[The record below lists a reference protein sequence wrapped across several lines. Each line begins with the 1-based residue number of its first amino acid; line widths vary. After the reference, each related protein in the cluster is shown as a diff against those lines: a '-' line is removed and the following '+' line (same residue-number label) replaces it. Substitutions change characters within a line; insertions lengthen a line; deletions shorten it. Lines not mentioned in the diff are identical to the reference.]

1 MTQQALQAMAP
12 LLDRMQAGPTVPQG
26 WDVALHLSE
35 AAVQA
40 LVRHNWDNAAQPCAR
55 AINWI
60 APGIVDGHHQVVD
73 LQADLP
79 PPDVTLDS
87 GAQAARVAFAVESG
101 ILRVGQAPA
110 HLVRAAATPADIT
123 ASDAMVWHETIPITP
138 AAPVTVQGQ
147 APVGTQAAA
156 DGTGFAIRLDLTGAQ
171 LGLSGPEDGGISS
184 RAPPPDVQSW
194 VQAEDLTGVIA
205 RLAASADGGG
215 TEQTLRP
222 AQVSAR
228 VVSAAGGASVLQ
240 LLTATGAQPAPQPG
254 SDLAP
259 HSQDHDFTLA
269 VGSQATAG
277 MIANGYNA
285 GIGEVK
291 LDLLPPSEGR
301 AHWAL
306 QVREPMIFE
315 GTFGIEGGDTLAT
328 DHAALRMRFGGSTD
342 RGLALFT
349 HIEPGATVQLQLQLD
364 AHYPLAI
371 GGSGTAQTVGLTEGG
386 QSVTAHGFYETIV
399 QPQLESFL
407 TGEIRTDMTHVKMTA
422 LSDLVLR
429 DLALSGHQLQFEIAA
444 LPGELLVAG
453 SLVPQP

>member
-1 MTQQALQAMAP
+1 MTPDAMQAMAP
-12 LLDRMQAGPTVPQG
+12 LLEQMQAAPSVPQG

-40 LVRHNWDNAAQPCAR
+40 LVHHNWDRTAR
-55 AINWI
+55 AINWV
-60 APGIVDGHHQVVD
+60 APGVVDGQHEVVD

-79 PPDVTLDS
+79 PPTVTLDS
-87 GAQAARVAFAVESG
+87 GAQEARLAFAVENG
-101 ILRVGQAPA
+101 TLRVGQAPA
-110 HLVRAAATPADIT
+110 HVVRAALSPADVT
-123 ASDAMVWHETIPITP
+123 ASAAMVWHKTIPISP
-138 AAPVTVQGQ
+138 SAPVTVQGQ
-147 APVGTQAAA
+147 APVGSQATE
-156 DGTGFAIRLDLTGAQ
+156 DGAGFVIGLNLTRATLDLGAA
-171 LGLSGPEDGGISS
+171 EDGGISS
-184 RAPPPDVQSW
+184 RAASQDVESW
-194 VQAEDLTGVIA
+194 LQAENLCGVIA
-205 RLAASADGGG
+205 HLRPSAGGG
-215 TEQTLRP
+215 TDQTLRP

-228 VVSAAGGASVLQ
+228 VVAAVGGAPVLQ
-240 LLTATGAQPAPQPG
+240 LLTAAAAQPAAEPEASP
-254 SDLAP
+254 AP

-291 LDLLPPSEGR
+291 LDLLPPGERR

-328 DHAALRMRFGGSTD
+328 DHAALRMRFGGSAD

-349 HIEPGATVQLQLQLD
+349 YIEPGATVQLQLQLD

-371 GGSGTAQTVGLTEGG
+371 AGSGTAQAVALSEGG

-407 TGEIRTDMTHVKMTA
+407 TGDIRTDMTRVKMTA

-429 DLALSGHQLQFEIAA
+429 DLTLAGHQLQFEIAA

-453 SLVPQP
+453 SLVPQS